1 MSKIEELYSEVGKK
15 ISVVWF
21 AKILIAPQGLLT
33 LPILT
38 KALGPHDYGVWS
50 LIQVIIHFLPLFALL
65 QLPQSIVRFLS
76 GEKDKQK
83 IQDGIYSCLTIV
95 VMVSLFEVI
104 ILITFGFF
112 FFEELNQII
121 LFIAWIIP
129 LICISSILK
138 YYLLSAQKQ
147 NLFALII
154 VLETYSKIFFFYI
167 FLYIINLGLIGAILS
182 ILLSNLLIDVLM
194 LIFTIKNVGIAKPK
208 FTPIKEYL
216 HFSIPLM
223 PLILTVWIVSSSDR
237 IIIGFFKGATH
248 IGFYSAGYNFGN
260 LLFVFIMIIGVAI
273 RPILVKLYTEKK
285 NNDLKAVLSHTYKYY
300 LIITI
305 PSIFGIALLSKPLLT
320 ILTLPEIANQA
331 YIIAPITAIAILMQG
346 STRFYE
352 EILFLMKKTT
362 IISKI
367 FITAAI
373 LNLILNIIFIPFFGI
388 ISAAIT
394 TLIAYTTAFLLT
406 NYYASK
412 HIIFRKN
419 YKITIKAIIASIVM
433 SIFIIGF
440 YPTSLS
446 QTIIIIIISSVIYF
460 TILFL
465 TKAISKKEFQLL
477 KYMIKKS
484 KKD

>member
-38 KALGPHDYGVWS
+38 KALGPYDYGVWS
-50 LIQVIIHFLPLFALL
+50 LIQVILHFLPLFALL

-76 GEKDKQK
+76 GEKNKQK
-83 IQDGIYSCLTIV
+83 IQDGLYSSLTIV
-95 VMVSLFEVI
+95 VIASLLEVI
-104 ILITFGFF
+104 ILITFGFI
-112 FFEELNQII
+112 FFEQLHQII

-129 LICISSILK
+129 LICISSLLK

-154 VLETYSKIFFFYI
+154 VVETYSKIFFFYI
-167 FLYIINLGLIGAILS
+167 FLYIMNFGLIGAILS

-194 LIFTIKNVGIAKPK
+194 LSFTIKNLGFAKPK

-237 IIIGFFKGATH
+237 IIIGFFKGASN
-248 IGFYSAGYNFGN
+248 IGYYSAGYNLGN

-285 NNDLKAVLSHTYKYY
+285 NNDLKAVLTHTYKYY

-305 PSIFGIALLSKPLLT
+305 PSVFGIGLLSKPLLT
-320 ILTLPEIANQA
+320 ILTISEIANQA
-331 YIIAPITAIAILMQG
+331 YIIAPITAVAILMQG

-367 FITAAI
+367 LIVAAA
-373 LNLILNIIFIPFFGI
+373 LNLLLNILFIPLFGI

-394 TLIAYTTAFLLT
+394 TVIAYTTAFVLT

-412 HIIFRKN
+412 HITFRKN
-419 YKITIKAIIASIVM
+419 HKTTIKAIIASIIM
-433 SIFIIGF
+433 SLFIISF
-440 YPTSLS
+440 YPTGLS
-446 QTIIIIIISSVIYF
+446 QTVIIIILSSLIYF
-460 TILFL
+460 TILLL
-465 TKAISKKEFQLL
+465 TKAITKKEFELL
-477 KYMIKKS
+477 KHMIKKS